1 MVIDMNETRL
11 NTVLQLRA
19 FLDGTLE
26 VQFQAIGN
34 DAQRYDCI
42 AAVLDRFVHRR
53 LRRVDK
59 GVVMRYLSD
68 HGLLAPAAHAAGVSL
83 PRWGDPGQALWRPRA
98 GLARKFTVAD
108 VRLLAQTDAQHNT
121 LSGPATQC
129 LMQRAAL
136 WRFWPT

>member
-34 DAQRYDCI
+34 DAQRYDFI
-42 AAVLDRFVHRR
+42 AAVLDRFVYRR

-59 GVVMRYLSD
+59 GVVMRYLS
-68 HGLLAPAAHAAGVSL
+68 APRATRASNSGGWCVASSM
-83 PRWGDPGQALWRPRA
+83 GDPGQALWRPRA
-98 GLARKFTVAD
+98 GLC
-108 VRLLAQTDAQHNT
+108 AQIH
-121 LSGPATQC
+121 
-129 LMQRAAL
+129 R
-136 WRFWPT
+136 R